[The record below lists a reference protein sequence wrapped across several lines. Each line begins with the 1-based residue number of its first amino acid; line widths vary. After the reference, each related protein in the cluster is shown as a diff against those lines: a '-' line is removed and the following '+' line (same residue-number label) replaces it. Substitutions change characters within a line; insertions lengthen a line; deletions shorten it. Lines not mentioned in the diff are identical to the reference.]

1 MTALSDA
8 VDCVGFVA
16 HNPGIGELAATL
28 AGYGPHPELR
38 RMALKYP
45 TCAVAVIDFEIS
57 AWDDMSPRAGLLALF
72 LTPAEL
78 GAEAD

>member
-1 MTALSDA
+1 
-8 VDCVGFVA
+8 
-16 HNPGIGELAATL
+16 
-28 AGYGPHPELR
+28 
-38 RMALKYP
+38 MAIKYP

-57 AWDDMSPRAGLLALF
+57 VWDDISRRAGLLALF